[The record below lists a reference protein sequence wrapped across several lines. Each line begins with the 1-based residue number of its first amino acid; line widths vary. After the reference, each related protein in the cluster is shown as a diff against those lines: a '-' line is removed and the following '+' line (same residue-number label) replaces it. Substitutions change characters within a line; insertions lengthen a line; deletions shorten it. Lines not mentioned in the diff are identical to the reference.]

1 MKKLFLYITLLALVF
16 IIAYSIAED
25 YFYNDTKNNKITATE
40 LIDNNEEDNK
50 NEVVDDKTQPLQS
63 EISGNSYEEGAALNK
78 ITTEETVDAINSSVI
93 NNTTNYIVTIKN
105 GYIIV
110 YENTVENI
118 FEYTGIDAETIRVTD
133 EEMYNKLNESLIF
146 NTEEELFDFL
156 QSIAG

>member
-25 YFYNDTKNNKITATE
+25 YFYNDTKNNKLTATE

-63 EISGNSYEEGAALNK
+63 EISGNSYEEGAALNA

-105 GYIIV
+105 GYIVV

>member
-25 YFYNDTKNNKITATE
+25 YFYNDTKNNKLTATE

-63 EISGNSYEEGAALNK
+63 EISGNSYEEGAALNA

-118 FEYTGIDAETIRVTD
+118 FEYTGIDAETIRLTD

>member
-25 YFYNDTKNNKITATE
+25 YFYNDTKNNKLTATE

-63 EISGNSYEEGAALNK
+63 EISGNSYEEGAALNA